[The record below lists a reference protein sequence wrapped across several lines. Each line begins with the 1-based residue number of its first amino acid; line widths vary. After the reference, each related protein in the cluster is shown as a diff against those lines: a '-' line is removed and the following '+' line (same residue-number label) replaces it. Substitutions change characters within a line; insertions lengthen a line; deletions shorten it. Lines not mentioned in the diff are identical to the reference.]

1 MPESEHSLPTRYDR
15 PGDQIDGWTPYSTPS
30 SCTADPRHPVPA
42 QRVQHGQPAAACA
55 RGQDHRHRPDSL
67 SVHTEQ
73 HQPGGPDHYVVNYD
87 VWNHRDS
94 LTFAKI
100 VRTSSVTERP
110 LPRPRRRA
118 RPELTARIAGGLT

>member
-15 PGDQIDGWTPYSTPS
+15 LGDQIDGPVLDAIVVHPQSRGILSLPGEYSTDSRP
-30 SCTADPRHPVPA
+30 PPA
-42 QRVQHGQPAAACA
+42 HEVKITGT
-55 RGQDHRHRPDSL
+55 DPDSL
-67 SVHTEQ
+67 SVRTEQ

-100 VRTSSVTERP
+100 VRTDLVGDPSGRSLDHDAEPGRS
-110 LPRPRRRA
+110 
-118 RPELTARIAGGLT
+118 